1 MRFMFV
7 VAAFLL
13 LFEYGNSRVPIG
25 MPHEG
30 GCHKF
35 SGKIFCESGDSI
47 LPTATVRLW
56 EADRLDDKFLNGGD
70 DFVVAA
76 PIARDGTFEFEACK
90 WDKFLFWKRKS
101 VEFYLEFLYACP
113 NVVYTYND
121 FTHTNRFFYYIIPKE
136 GHFIIHSDEFL
147 DMIDEYL
154 PK

>member
-13 LFEYGNSRVPIG
+13 LFEYGNSRVPHG
-25 MPHEG
+25 MAHEG

-35 SGKIFCESGDSI
+35 SGKIFCESGDAI
-47 LPTATVRLW
+47 LPTATVALW
-56 EADRLDDKFLNGGD
+56 EADRQDDKYLNGGD

-76 PIARDGTFEFEACK
+76 PIARDGTFEFEACE
-90 WDKFLFWKRKS
+90 WDEFLGWKKKT
-101 VEFYLEFLYACP
+101 VEFYYEFRNACP
-113 NVVYTYND
+113 NVYYTYAD
-121 FTHTNRFFYYIIPKE
+121 FVIAERFFYYIIPKE
-136 GHFIIHSDEFL
+136 GDFIIHNDEFL